1 MSNWPGR
8 RRRVKMNNLCQG
20 CRITRDDF
28 DDHNAVCNHEGAKQ
42 HCLPPKEHIREPDE
56 QKEDTPHGYFEL
68 TDAMTA
74 PFPKETFT
82 KKLGGSHE
90 RQP

>member
-1 MSNWPGR
+1 MKKIKCCFCNEVTTQG
-8 RRRVKMNNLCQG
+8 VEHHTTKKFLCVH
-20 CRITRDDF
+20 CITSPLSGLICGIAGDI
-28 DDHNAVCNHEGAKQ
+28 HTHGK
-42 HCLPPKEHIREPDE
+42 PDE